1 MTWAC
6 EECGWEWPYRGEE
19 AWAWA
24 ECDSCGGRLVEQD
37 DQDDRMADL
46 LAAAY
51 LSGDREE
58 RPAQCPEC
66 GSDDP
71 ATRLPVKRPE
81 VHIEGGA
88 RVCRFCNRT
97 LTFNFM
103 RNDGGDCDCARAVED
118 AACSGSWHD
127 VEVSR

>member
-58 RPAQCPEC
+58 RPAQCPC
-66 GSDDP
+66 GRPLDPTVHHDDTP
-71 ATRLPVKRPE
+71 
-81 VHIEGGA
+81 
-88 RVCRFCNRT
+88 
-97 LTFNFM
+97 
-103 RNDGGDCDCARAVED
+103 DGRQLCEQCCPTCITTTTTKENTP
-118 AACSGSWHD
+118 
-127 VEVSR
+127 